1 MDKRLYQSGHIAIP
15 LSANIGHTL
24 SPQPNFFIVEDI
36 RGKNKVELPVLG
48 DTICKI
54 AQYKIV
60 YREILPASVEL
71 NRMEEVREI
80 LYEQAYQAVPTSI
93 VEPLTDYSFLV
104 NKLVDVNFMLG
115 LFQFRGVLQGFQ
127 LIIDTDKLQDIIDTE
142 NTPVV
147 TPAPVL
153 PIITS

>member
-15 LSANIGHTL
+15 LLANQNSTL
-24 SPQPNFFIVEDI
+24 NPQPNFLIVEDI

-93 VEPLTDYSFLV
+93 VEPLTDYTFLINKV
-104 NKLVDVNFMLG
+104 NEVNYMLG
-115 LFQFRGVLQGFQ
+115 LFQFRGALQGFQ

-147 TPAPVL
+147 IPALVL
-153 PIITS
+153 PIITP

>member
-1 MDKRLYQSGHIAIP
+1 MDKRLYQSGHIVIP
-15 LSANIGHTL
+15 LSTNIGHTL
-24 SPQPNFFIVEDI
+24 SPQPNFLIVEDI

-93 VEPLTDYSFLV
+93 VEPLTDYTFLI
-104 NKLVDVNFMLG
+104 NKLADVNFMLG

-127 LIIDTDKLQDIIDTE
+127 LIIDTAKLQEIIDTE
-142 NTPVV
+142 SQVVIV
-147 TPAPVL
+147 TPPVL
-153 PIITS
+153 PINP

>member
-24 SPQPNFFIVEDI
+24 SPQPNFLIVEDI

-93 VEPLTDYSFLV
+93 VEPLTDYTFLI
-104 NKLVDVNFMLG
+104 NKLADVNFMLG

-127 LIIDTDKLQDIIDTE
+127 LIIDTVKLQDIIDTE
-142 NTPVV
+142 NPPVV
-147 TPAPVL
+147 Q
-153 PIITS
+153 

>member
-1 MDKRLYQSGHIAIP
+1 MDKRLYQSGHIVIP
-15 LSANIGHTL
+15 LSTNIGHTL
-24 SPQPNFFIVEDI
+24 SPQPNFLIVEDI

-93 VEPLTDYSFLV
+93 VEPLTDYTFLI
-104 NKLVDVNFMLG
+104 NKLADVNFMLG

-127 LIIDTDKLQDIIDTE
+127 LIIDTVKLQDIIDTE
-142 NTPVV
+142 NPPVV
-147 TPAPVL
+147 Q
-153 PIITS
+153 